1 MNPSVSKD
9 LAQRFGSA
17 LKKALA
23 KSASTVVFLL
33 KIMIPTSLAVA
44 LLGWS
49 GLLSILA
56 GFLSPLMRLLG
67 LPGEAALVF
76 ISGALLN
83 NYSAIAVMGSLV
95 LSLRDATILAVMCL
109 IAHNLI
115 VETAVMKSAGSSA
128 WKMALL
134 RLGAAVAAAFALNLL
149 LPAAMAETAFSSGIS
164 AQQQSFW
171 PMLAEQQER
180 KIYVAAWGLSTL
192 KLVGKL
198 VLFVVGIMSIQ
209 ALFEEF
215 KVMDLLSRILA
226 PFMKFFGLPAE
237 ASFLWIVI
245 NVVGYSYGAGI
256 IKAEYESGKMK
267 KQDGDLFNHHA
278 AICHSLVEDT
288 ILYMAVSIPV
298 LWIILPR
305 LALAIIVVWL
315 ERLRRGSFKRSF
327 RAGTV

>member
-171 PMLAEQQER
+171 PMLA
-180 KIYVAAWGLSTL
+180 AWGLSTL

-198 VLFVVGIMSIQ
+198 ILFVVGIMSIQ

>member
-1 MNPSVSKD
+1 MNPPDRKG
-9 LAQRFGSA
+9 LQARFASA
-17 LKKALA
+17 LGKAFG
-23 KSASTVVFLL
+23 KSLSTVVFLL
-33 KIMIPTSLAVA
+33 KIMIPTSLIVA

-49 GLLSILA
+49 GLLAILA
-56 GFLSPLMRLLG
+56 RYLSPIMRLVG

-128 WKMALL
+128 LKMALL
-134 RLGAAVAAAFALNLL
+134 RLGTALVAAFLLNLL
-149 LPAAMAETAFSSGIS
+149 MPKALADTAFSSGL
-164 AQQQSFW
+164 AARQLPFW
-171 PMLAEQQER
+171 SMLGS
-180 KIYVAAWGLSTL
+180 WGFSTL
-192 KLVGKL
+192 KLVGKIT
-198 VLFVVGIMSIQ
+198 LFVFGIMIVQ

-215 KVMDLLSRILA
+215 RVMDFLSRILA

-245 NVVGYSYGAGI
+245 NVVGYTYGAGI
-256 IKAEYESGKMK
+256 IKAEYESGRMK

-288 ILYMAVSIPV
+288 ILYMALSVP
-298 LWIILPR
+298 LFWIIVPR
-305 LALAIIVVWL
+305 LGLAIVVVWL